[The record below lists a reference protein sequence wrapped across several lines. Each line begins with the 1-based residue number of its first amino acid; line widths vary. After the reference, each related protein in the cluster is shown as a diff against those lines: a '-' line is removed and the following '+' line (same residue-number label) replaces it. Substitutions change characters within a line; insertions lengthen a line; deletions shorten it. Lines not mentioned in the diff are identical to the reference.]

1 MSGLINTIKTVS
13 GFTFWPDF
21 TRTLITWPS
30 WRLGITTI
38 SSGASLPSPFLSMT
52 MGPRLTES
60 IHTVAR
66 STVGAAGS
74 SFDTRQPAAPS
85 APTARIP

>member
-1 MSGLINTIKTVS
+1 M
-13 GFTFWPDF
+13 
-21 TRTLITWPS
+21 
-30 WRLGITTI
+30 I

-60 IHTVAR
+60 IQTVAR